1 MKIEFDQF
9 DLEVMSKEL
18 RRLSSIRWDGVCLT
32 NLTQMRNRAI
42 VQGGTPV
49 GDYKRNMP
57 GYERQGGELCMSAGI
72 TRPNGTGFSGEIG
85 YTKEYAPHVEY
96 GHHQIVGR
104 YVPAIGKQIKKGYV
118 PGQHFLKKN
127 VEAQRHI
134 FRQDLIDNIK
144 KGK

>member
-1 MKIEFDQF
+1 ATH
-9 DLEVMSKEL
+9 
-18 RRLSSIRWDGVCLT
+18 LS
-32 NLTQMRNRAI
+32 
-42 VQGGTPV
+42 P
-49 GDYKRNMP
+49 
-57 GYERQGGELCMSAGI
+57 
-72 TRPNGTGFSGEIG
+72 GEIG